1 MCILLLFDGL
11 FCISVKL
18 FWCNVSFKASVSLLI
33 FCLDDLSI
41 DVSGV
46 LKSTAIIVLLSISP
60 FMSVNISLYVFRCS
74 HVGYIYIYNC
84 YDLLLDWFL
93 DHYVM
98 SFFVS
103 CNSLYFKVCFV
114 WYKHWLSFSF
124 PFAWNIF
131 FHPLTFSLCVSLDL
145 KWVSCRQHIYG
156 SCFHIHSAI
165 LCLLIG
171 AVSPLTFKVIIFFF

>member
-131 FHPLTFSLCVSLDL
+131 FHPLTFSLDRKSV
-145 KWVSCRQHIYG
+145 V
-156 SCFHIHSAI
+156 
-165 LCLLIG
+165 
-171 AVSPLTFKVIIFFF
+171 